1 MSEIFEEEFFLEDI
15 KEPVSSKIKRR
26 QAENICGDKV
36 ENDTALVFDSGP
48 NLSGNGFPDE
58 FNELVLRTVENYKTL
73 PEIDYEKIYG
83 ELQSLTIK
91 SRPTPTLQLISEELQ
106 KVQALKERVGEIMKT
121 IIPSHT
127 MKKRHVDIL
136 KDSWVLFSN
145 ERSADKRKA
154 DSIYRISE
162 FESDFLA
169 IDCLMKTASHIVKN
183 LDSIQEI
190 LSRRITIV
198 SLELKI
204 SELGRNTVTDYDF
217 SGPSSSDVDWDSV
230 AGEDVEPIQKK

>member
-1 MSEIFEEEFFLEDI
+1 MNDIFEDEFFLEDI
-15 KEPVSSKIKRR
+15 KEPVSNKIKNK
-26 QAENICGDKV
+26 QAEEICGNQV
-36 ENDTALVFDSGP
+36 VNDTALIFESGP
-48 NLSGNGFPDE
+48 NLSGAGFPEE
-58 FNELVLRTVENYKTL
+58 FKEMVVRTVENYKTL
-73 PEIDYEKIYG
+73 PKINYEEVYD
-83 ELQSLTIK
+83 ELQSLVIK

-136 KDSWVLFSN
+136 KESWVLFSN

-169 IDCLMKTASHIVKN
+169 IDCLMKTAMHIAKN

-204 SELGRNTVTDYDF
+204 SELGRSSVTDYEF
-217 SGPSSSDVDWDSV
+217 NGPSSADLDWESV
-230 AGEDVEPIQKK
+230 AGEDVGPD